1 VFTRQ
6 LIHPNSV
13 DFELKKKLPDF
24 YMRFKQAAKIFKR
37 FLNCHLFS
45 MGPHPLGIFFFNFK
59 NFFLFGGF
67 ENLVNLSKILA
78 IYFQFLFFV
87 KLEILQNFPKKLL
100 LVFVFFQNL

>member
-24 YMRFKQAAKIFKR
+24 YMRFKQAAKILKR

-45 MGPHPLGIFFFNFK
+45 MGPHPLGNFFFNF
-59 NFFLFGGF
+59 FQFGGF
-67 ENLVNLSKILA
+67 ENLVNL
-78 IYFQFLFFV
+78 
-87 KLEILQNFPKKLL
+87 
-100 LVFVFFQNL
+100 FQNLGNLFSIYIFKNY